1 MALWSV
7 SLFTFGG
14 WEGCCGTL
22 CLNKALA
29 RNQCPSWLVAEG
41 CDQSHQILAQPFD
54 VQASASSTKRSMLY
68 PLTPGKPW
76 QSLPSQSLCFLSVK

>member
-54 VQASASSTKRSMLY
+54 VQASASSTMG
-68 PLTPGKPW
+68 PCCTH
-76 QSLPSQSLCFLSVK
+76 SLLGNLGSLCPLRASVSCL